1 MKRLAVCALAL
12 GLAASGNAL
21 AQTKDTNNVGCG
33 LGSVIFEGSSG
44 VFPQVFAA
52 TTNGSFGTQT
62 FGISSE
68 TLGCSPKGKVDIPDR
83 RTVEFIGPNLNRL
96 AQDMSRG
103 EGETLAALADTMQ
116 IAPNDRGA
124 FFATTQNNFERIISG
139 DSVTAGEVALSL
151 YEVLGEDPVLSRYVT
166 S

>member
-21 AQTKDTNNVGCG
+21 AETKNTNNVGCG

-68 TLGCSPKGKVDIPDR
+68 TLGCSPHGKVDIPDR
-83 RTVEFIGPNLNRL
+83 RTVEFIGPNLSRL

-103 EGETLAALADTMQ
+103 DGETLAALADTMQ
-116 IAPNDRGA
+116 IAPNDRPA
-124 FFATTQNNFERIISG
+124 FYA
-139 DSVTAGEVALSL
+139 A
-151 YEVLGEDPVLSRYVT
+151 
-166 S
+166 

>member
-1 MKRLAVCALAL
+1 
-12 GLAASGNAL
+12 
-21 AQTKDTNNVGCG
+21 
-33 LGSVIFEGSSG
+33 
-44 VFPQVFAA
+44 
-52 TTNGSFGTQT
+52 
-62 FGISSE
+62 
-68 TLGCSPKGKVDIPDR
+68 LGCSPKGKVDIPDR

>member
-1 MKRLAVCALAL
+1 MKKASYRCSGFRACRFGQRSRTNKGHQQRRLRARLRDL
-12 GLAASGNAL
+12 RGFG
-21 AQTKDTNNVGCG
+21 
-33 LGSVIFEGSSG
+33 G

-68 TLGCSPKGKVDIPDR
+68 TLGCSPKGRVDIPDR

-124 FFATTQNNFERIISG
+124 FYTATQNNFRRIIQG

-151 YEVLGEDPVLSRYVT
+151 
-166 S
+166 

>member
-1 MKRLAVCALAL
+1 MKRLAVCALTL
-12 GLAASGNAL
+12 GLAASGDAL
-21 AQTKDTNNVGCG
+21 AQTRDTNNVGCG

-68 TLGCSPKGKVDIPDR
+68 TLGCSPNGKVDIPDR

-103 EGETLAALADTMQ
+103 EGETLAALADTME
-116 IAPNDRGA
+116 IAPNDRPA
-124 FFATTQNNFERIISG
+124 FYAATQNNFERIISK
-139 DSVTAGEVALSL
+139 DNVTASEVTLSL
-151 YEVLGEDPVLSRYVT
+151 YRVLGEDPVLNRYVA